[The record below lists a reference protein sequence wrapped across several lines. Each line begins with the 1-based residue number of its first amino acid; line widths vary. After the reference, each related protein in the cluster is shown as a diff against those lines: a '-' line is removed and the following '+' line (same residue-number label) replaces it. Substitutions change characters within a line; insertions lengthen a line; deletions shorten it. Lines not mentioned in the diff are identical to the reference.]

1 MANAIS
7 TVDPKE
13 IDHYSAW
20 KNSWWDEN
28 QGKPRL
34 LHTFNPARVEF
45 VRKGLANTGF
55 ISQNLAFPLNGIK
68 IADVGCGGGILT
80 ESLARAG
87 AQMAGIDAA
96 TDLIDIAKEH
106 VQLDPTIS
114 DRVNYFCTTIEEFS
128 QNNKESYDAV
138 VASEVV
144 EHVTDPELFLK
155 ECVKILKPG
164 GSIFVTTINKT
175 LASWLGAII
184 IAEYIWKS
192 VPCGSHQWS
201 KFIAPDEI
209 ERILEKYDCKT
220 KLSEGIVFNPLSY
233 TFSLSSYKG
242 INYAVHAVKK
252 KKIDA

>member
-13 IDHYSAW
+13 IDHHSDW
-20 KNSWWDEN
+20 KHFWWDVD
-28 QGKPRL
+28 GKAKL
-34 LHTFNPARVEF
+34 LHAFNPVRLEF
-45 VRKGLANTGF
+45 IRKGLADIDFESRNPT
-55 ISQNLAFPLNGIK
+55 LPLNGIK
-68 IADVGCGGGILT
+68 IADIGCGGGILT
-80 ESLARAG
+80 EFLARAG
-87 AQMAGIDAA
+87 AQVTGIDAA
-96 TDLIDIAKEH
+96 TDLIDVAKEH

-128 QNNKESYDAV
+128 LNNKESYDAV

-155 ECVKILKPG
+155 ESVKILKPG

-184 IAEYIWKS
+184 IAEYIWKKI
-192 VPCGSHQWS
+192 PCGTHHWS

-220 KLSEGIVFNPLSY
+220 NLIEGIVFNPLSY
-233 TFSLSSYKG
+233 TLSLSSYKG